1 MLRIYKASAGSGKTY
16 TLVKEYL
23 RLAFAQP
30 DKFKHILAI
39 TFTNK
44 AAAEMKNRILEALE
58 GIAHGTEKYEPLAAE
73 LSDLC
78 NKREEILRAE
88 AAMLLRN
95 MLHNYA
101 DISISTID
109 SFVHRIVRSFAYDLH
124 LPMNFDIEMDSTKL
138 LNEAVE
144 LLLDN
149 LNEADAQVT
158 QAVID
163 FAESKIEDGKSWN
176 VEMEIAKLGRE
187 LFNDEALP
195 HIGQLS
201 FVSFDA
207 LREARSALHARRNS
221 FEQSLFEEGKK
232 AYARIT
238 SSGLTTK
245 DFHQGARGLFGF
257 FSKYAEGEFPKEVKG
272 NSYVLATI
280 EEDKWSKNSAITE
293 GVKAELVQHYLNI
306 VSLWDKHGKEY
317 YLADLLLKNFY
328 SFILLADLQKLMESI
343 KQDGNILHISDF
355 QHKVYEIVKEQ
366 DAPVIYERIGDRYDS
381 ILIDEFQDTSV
392 MQWRNLLPLIENSQ
406 FKNEDSLIVGDGK
419 QAIYR
424 FRGGEVEQFS
434 VLPKVFGSGESEVL
448 KGREIAIG
456 NYGAEVIPL
465 EKNFRSRKEV
475 IDFNNALYKELLE
488 VPELKNKAIYSDYHQ
503 LQGRKDDGGFV
514 SIEFLDNNAE
524 REEETA
530 INDLRCQRV
539 EEIVKDVLQ
548 RGYSFRD
555 VAVLTR
561 SNSNASVIASYLVQ
575 QGIRVISPES
585 LLIHHSPKV
594 RLLLSVLNYLE
605 KKENHIARAEIFHY
619 VFLLRGIEVRYETLD
634 LDVTSKQFEEKL
646 RAQTD
651 VPFDSFELP
660 AGRLSDLMHE
670 LMRLFGLDEDDPFVQ
685 FFLDEVLLFASRYG
699 NNIYEFLQW
708 WERVKDKKS
717 IIYPESMNAVRIMT
731 IHKSKGLQFPVVILA
746 DAAEQK
752 KLTKKFFWVGLQKN
766 WLPQLNIGLLP
777 VTSAVKETEFAP
789 LYEREDEQSFLDMLN
804 LFYVGTTRAEDALY
818 ILSNEL
824 KNLPKENNSVT
835 ALLITYLTSIGK
847 WEGFQP
853 YTFGDA
859 AYRKIVGKEKK
870 QAFGSYIKEE
880 TKSKNLLAS
889 AIKVKVKAE
898 ALWSDEANAKVD
910 KGRLLHQALKQIRY
924 TGDEVKVAK
933 ALVADG
939 SLLETEQEEFLVL
952 LQSVIHHPQLNE
964 YFLKDVTVVNERAL
978 LQKGEKMRIPDRV
991 VFANDSAVVID
1002 YKTGNERTEYK
1013 QQVNEYA
1020 ALLQQAGISVSRKI
1034 LFYTQTQKAEV
1045 WV

>member
-44 AAAEMKNRILEALE
+44 AAAEMKSRILEAVE
-58 GIAHGTEKYEPLAAE
+58 GIAQGNEKYVSLAAE
-73 LSDLC
+73 LAELC

-124 LPMNFDIEMDSTKL
+124 LPMNFDIEMDSGKL

-176 VEMEIAKLGRE
+176 VELEIAKLGKE

-232 AYARIT
+232 AYALIT

-257 FSKYAEGEFPKEVKG
+257 FSKYSEGEFPNDVKG
-272 NSYVLATI
+272 NSYVRATM
-280 EEDKWSKNSAITE
+280 EEDKWSKTSSVTE
-293 GVKAELVQHYLNI
+293 GVKAELLEHYLNI
-306 VSLWDKHGKEY
+306 VSLWDKQGKEY

-343 KQDGNILHISDF
+343 KQGSNVLHISDF

-406 FKNEDSLIVGDGK
+406 FKSEDSLIVGDGK

-434 VLPKVFGSGESEVL
+434 VLPKVYGSEESEML
-448 KGREIAIG
+448 KGREIAIS

-514 SIEFLDNNAE
+514 SIEFLNDNAE
-524 REEETA
+524 GEEETA

-539 EEIVKDVLQ
+539 EAIVNDVLQ
-548 RGYSFRD
+548 RGYSYRD

-561 SNSNASVIASYLVQ
+561 SNSNASAIASYLVQ
-575 QGIRVISPES
+575 KGIRVISPES

-619 VFLLRGIEVRYETLD
+619 VFLLRGIEVRYETLA
-634 LDVTSKQFEEKL
+634 LDVTAKQFEENL
-646 RAQTD
+646 RTQTNI
-651 VPFDSFELP
+651 PFDSFDLP

-699 NNIYEFLQW
+699 NNMYEFLQW

-717 IIYPESMNAVRIMT
+717 IIYPESMDAVRIMT

-752 KLTKKFFWVGLQKN
+752 KLTKKFFWVGLQKD

-804 LFYVGTTRAEDALY
+804 LLYVGTTRAEDALY

-835 ALLITYLTSIGK
+835 ALLISFLSAIGK

-859 AYRKIVGKEKK
+859 AYRKITGKEKK
-870 QAFGSYIKEE
+870 QAFGTYVKEE

-898 ALWSDEANAKVD
+898 ALWSEEANAKVD

-933 ALVADG
+933 ALVAEG
-939 SLLETEQEEFLVL
+939 SLLETEQEQFLGL
-952 LQSVIHHPQLNE
+952 LQSIIHHPELSA

-991 VFANDSAVVID
+991 VFLNDSAVVID
-1002 YKTGNERTEYK
+1002 YKTGNERPEYK